1 MFQSLRQNS
10 QVFVLHRGNDLIVE
24 TGFVT
29 GISIPRSK
37 YPMVKYN
44 VMQPQEMVV
53 DIEVKLGNSTVK
65 YSNLDAAVD
74 IAESSSNGE
83 SIVIAT
89 SKDAMNSELNTLKQR
104 SIEVINSV
112 DFHKKQVEE
121 YDKVIKQLNPEY
133 AEKEQQRDEINS
145 LKEQMAQMSQNM
157 AALMQANTTLIEKL
171 SKKEN

>member
-1 MFQSLRQNS
+1 
-10 QVFVLHRGNDLIVE
+10 
-24 TGFVT
+24 
-29 GISIPRSK
+29 
-37 YPMVKYN
+37 
-44 VMQPQEMVV
+44 MQPQEMVV
-53 DIEVKLGNSTVK
+53 DIEVKLGNSIVK
-65 YSNLDAAVD
+65 YSNLDAAAD

>member
-10 QVFVLHRGNDLIVE
+10 QVFVLHKGNDLIVE

-29 GISIPRSK
+29 GVSIPRPK

-65 YSNLDAAVD
+65 YSNLDAAAD

-83 SIVIAT
+83 SIVIST
-89 SKDAMNSELNTLKQR
+89 SKEAMNSELTNLKQR

-112 DFHKKQVEE
+112 DFHKKLIEE

-133 AEKEQQRDEINS
+133 AEKEQQKNEINS

>member
-29 GISIPRSK
+29 GISIPRPK

-44 VMQPQEMVV
+44 IMQPQEMVV

>member
-10 QVFVLHRGNDLIVE
+10 QVFVLHKGNDLIVE

-29 GISIPRSK
+29 GISIPRPK

-65 YSNLDAAVD
+65 YSNLDAAAD
-74 IAESSSNGE
+74 LAESSSNGE
-83 SIVIAT
+83 SIVIST
-89 SKDAMNSELNTLKQR
+89 SKEAMNSELTNLKQR

-112 DFHKKQVEE
+112 DFHKKLIEE

-133 AEKEQQRDEINS
+133 AEKEQQKNEINS

>member
-1 MFQSLRQNS
+1 
-10 QVFVLHRGNDLIVE
+10 
-24 TGFVT
+24 
-29 GISIPRSK
+29 
-37 YPMVKYN
+37 
-44 VMQPQEMVV
+44 
-53 DIEVKLGNSTVK
+53 
-65 YSNLDAAVD
+65 
-74 IAESSSNGE
+74 
-83 SIVIAT
+83 
-89 SKDAMNSELNTLKQR
+89 MNSELNTLKQR

>member
-10 QVFVLHRGNDLIVE
+10 QVFVLHKGNDLIVE

-29 GISIPRSK
+29 GVSIPRPK

-65 YSNLDAAVD
+65 YSNLDAAAD

-83 SIVIAT
+83 SIVIST
-89 SKDAMNSELNTLKQR
+89 SKEAMNSELTNLKQR

-112 DFHKKQVEE
+112 DFHKKLIDE

-133 AEKEQQRDEINS
+133 AEKEQQKNEINS
-145 LKEQMAQMSQNM
+145 LKEQMAQMSQNIT
-157 AALMQANTTLIEKL
+157 ALMQANTTLIEKL